1 LKILSP
7 QRARWRWKESKMATE
22 VIMPK
27 VDMVMETG
35 TFVEWLKKENEKVS
49 KGDPLFVIITEKAAI
64 EVEAPADGILAG
76 VIAKADDVIPVAE
89 VIGYILAPGE
99 ALPAKAAARSVAAS
113 VAPSLAETAPITE
126 PVTVA
131 AEAAE
136 PGKVRVT
143 PIARHLAKD
152 LGVDLKQITGR
163 GPRGRIHKEDVL
175 AFQKSQPLPE
185 PQRGPV
191 PAPVLVIPTTPKLL
205 APAVSAPS
213 IPLPD
218 ARRKQVIPMVGARKI
233 ISERMVYSAFTAP
246 HINLS
251 LRVDMTEAIR
261 LREKVLEPLK
271 AQTGQRVS
279 YTAILARAVAFVLPR
294 HPTLNASLSDGN
306 LILWDDIHLGIAT
319 NVEENLIVP
328 VIRDAQSKSLGQ
340 IVTALADLTERAR
353 NQRLMPSEMSGSTFT
368 ISNLGMYG
376 VETFNAIINPPESAI
391 LAVGK
396 MVDTP
401 VALEGQVVVRSL
413 MEITACAYHRVSDGA
428 TVARFLADLKNVL
441 ENPYLLI

>member
-1 LKILSP
+1 
-7 QRARWRWKESKMATE
+7 MATE

-49 KGDPLFVIITEKAAI
+49 KGDPLFVITTEKAAI

-76 VIAKADDVIPVAE
+76 VTAKADDIIPVTE

-99 ALPAKAAARSVAAS
+99 ALPAKAAGQIVVATAAQL
-113 VAPSLAETAPITE
+113 VAEIATIMG
-126 PVTVA
+126 PVAVA

-143 PIARHLAKD
+143 PIARNLAKK

-163 GPRGRIHKEDVL
+163 GPIGRIHKADVL
-175 AFQKSQPLPE
+175 AFQKPQPSLE

-191 PAPVLVIPTTPKLL
+191 PAIALVIPATPKLP
-205 APAVSAPS
+205 APAVSSPS

-218 ARRKQVIPMVGARKI
+218 ARRKQVIPLAGARKI
-233 ISERMVYSAFTAP
+233 ISERMVYSAFSAP

-251 LRVDMTEAIR
+251 LRVDMTEAVR

-294 HPTLNASLSDGN
+294 HPTLNASLSDGS
-306 LILWDDIHLGIAT
+306 LILWEDIHLGIAT

-328 VIRDAQSKSLGQ
+328 VIREAQSKSLGQ
-340 IVTALADLTERAR
+340 IVTILADLTDRAR
-353 NQRLMPSEMSGSTFT
+353 NQRLLPAEMSGSTFT

-396 MVDTP
+396 MMETP
-401 VALEGQVVVRSL
+401 VAYEGQVVLRSL
-413 MEITACAYHRVSDGA
+413 MELTACADHRISDGA

>member
-1 LKILSP
+1 
-7 QRARWRWKESKMATE
+7 MATE

-35 TFVEWLKKENEKVS
+35 TFVEWLKKENEQVS
-49 KGDPLFVIITEKAAI
+49 KGEPLFVITTDKAAI

-76 VIAKADDVIPVAE
+76 ITAKADDIIPVTE

-99 ALPAKAAARSVAAS
+99 ALPEKAAPQIVAAGVASS
-113 VAPSLAETAPITE
+113 VVEIATMVE
-126 PVTVA
+126 PMEVV
-131 AEAAE
+131 AE

-143 PIARHLAKD
+143 PIARHLAKE
-152 LGVDLKQITGR
+152 LGVDLKQISGR
-163 GPRGRIHKEDVL
+163 GPRGRIHKADIL
-175 AFQKSQPLPE
+175 AFQKPQPSGR
-185 PQRGPV
+185 PQNTPV
-191 PAPVLVIPTTPKLL
+191 PTPSPVISATPNLPAL
-205 APAVSAPS
+205 AVSSPS

-218 ARRKQVIPMVGARKI
+218 ARRKQIIPLAGARKI
-233 ISERMVYSAFTAP
+233 IAERMTYGAFTAP

-251 LRVDMTEAIR
+251 LRVDMTEAVR
-261 LREKVLEPLK
+261 LREKVLESLK

-294 HPTLNASLSDGN
+294 HPTLNASLADGN
-306 LILWDDIHLGIAT
+306 LILWEDIHLGIAT
-319 NVEENLIVP
+319 NIEENLIVP
-328 VIRDAQSKSLGQ
+328 VIREAHNKSLGQ
-340 IVTALADLTERAR
+340 IVTVLADLTERAR
-353 NQRLMPSEMSGSTFT
+353 TQRLMPAEMSGSTFT

-401 VALEGQVVVRSL
+401 VAHEGQIVLRPM
-413 MEITACAYHRVSDGA
+413 MELTACADHRISDGA
-428 TVARFLADLKNVL
+428 TVARFLADLKATL

>member
-1 LKILSP
+1 
-7 QRARWRWKESKMATE
+7 MATE

-35 TFVEWLKKENEKVS
+35 TFVEWLKKENEQVS
-49 KGDPLFVIITEKAAI
+49 KGDPLFVITTDKAAI

-76 VIAKADDVIPVAE
+76 VTAKADDIIPVTE

-99 ALPAKAAARSVAAS
+99 ALPAKAAPQNVAAAA
-113 VAPSLAETAPITE
+113 APSLAEIATIME
-126 PVTVA
+126 PVAVA

-136 PGKVRVT
+136 PGKLRFT
-143 PIARHLAKD
+143 PIARHLAKE

-163 GPRGRIHKEDVL
+163 GPRGRIHKADVL
-175 AFQKSQPLPE
+175 AFQKPQPAVE
-185 PQRGPV
+185 PKRPAV
-191 PAPVLVIPTTPKLL
+191 LAPAPVLPEIPKMPAL
-205 APAVSAPS
+205 AVSSPS
-213 IPLPD
+213 IQLPD
-218 ARRKQVIPMVGARKI
+218 ARRKQVIPLAGARKI
-233 ISERMVYSAFTAP
+233 IAERMTYGAFTAP

-261 LREKVLEPLK
+261 LRESVLEPLK

-294 HPTLNASLSDGN
+294 HPTLNASLADGN
-306 LILWDDIHLGIAT
+306 LILWEDIHLGIAT
-319 NVEENLIVP
+319 NVEESLIVP
-328 VIRDAQSKSLGQ
+328 VIREAQSKSLGQ
-340 IVTALADLTERAR
+340 IVTVLADLTERAR
-353 NQRLMPSEMSGSTFT
+353 TQRLMPAEMSGSTFT

-376 VETFNAIINPPESAI
+376 VEMFNAIINPPESAI

-401 VALEGQVVVRSL
+401 VAHEGQIVLRSL
-413 MEITACAYHRVSDGA
+413 MELTACADHRISDGA
-428 TVARFLADLKNVL
+428 TVARFLADLKSTL